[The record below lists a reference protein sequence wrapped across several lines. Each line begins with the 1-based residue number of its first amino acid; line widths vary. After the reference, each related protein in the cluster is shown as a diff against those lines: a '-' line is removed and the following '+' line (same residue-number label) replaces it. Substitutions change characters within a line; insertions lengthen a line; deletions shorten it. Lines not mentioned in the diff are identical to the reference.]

1 MSWDFVN
8 HHMVSPF
15 CNRVCLPLSLAIQQ
29 EGDSLGAM
37 EKVCR
42 QLTYHLSPHS
52 RWRRQGLL
60 KRKPQAWWVSV
71 CACVCL
77 TTVQYVPLSVSPVCH
92 HLLLL
97 WTPWKNPLMSLSR
110 YFLTLSWT
118 QLESTPDSASFF
130 PTFCVSLCLFCS
142 VVIIKMFVRVTIAW
156 IAFFILC
163 YFVWILQ
170 CDIQTLPRINVAWLV
185 CECAA
190 VSLFTLHC
198 CSIAFIIGTSFEGL
212 QPNEDGDLH
221 TYTSVCHN
229 MRISHKKKP

>member
-71 CACVCL
+71 CVCVCACVSHYG
-77 TTVQYVPLSVSPVCH
+77 TVCASQRVTSVSSSAA
-92 HLLLL
+92 
-97 WTPWKNPLMSLSR
+97 PLDAM
-110 YFLTLSWT
+110 
-118 QLESTPDSASFF
+118 EKSTD
-130 PTFCVSLCLFCS
+130 VS
-142 VVIIKMFVRVTIAW
+142 
-156 IAFFILC
+156 
-163 YFVWILQ
+163 
-170 CDIQTLPRINVAWLV
+170 
-185 CECAA
+185 
-190 VSLFTLHC
+190 VSLFSHPLMDTVGVDSRLSFLLSHLLC
-198 CSIAFIIGTSFEGL
+198 LSLPFLLSRDYQNICACHYCLNCIFHFVLFCLDFTVWHTNTPTDKCRLISLRVCSCIFIHFAL
-212 QPNEDGDLH
+212 L
-221 TYTSVCHN
+221 
-229 MRISHKKKP
+229 

>member
-71 CACVCL
+71 CVCVC
-77 TTVQYVPLSVSPVCH
+77 VCV
-92 HLLLL
+92 
-97 WTPWKNPLMSLSR
+97 R
-110 YFLTLSWT
+110 V
-118 QLESTPDSASFF
+118 
-130 PTFCVSLCLFCS
+130 CVSLRYSMCLSACHQC
-142 VVIIKMFVRVTIAW
+142 VIICCSFGRHGKIHW
-156 IAFFILC
+156 CLC
-163 YFVWILQ
+163 LVIFSPSHGHSWSR
-170 CDIQTLPRINVAWLV
+170 LPTQLPSFPPS
-185 CECAA
+185 
-190 VSLFTLHC
+190 VSLFAFFAQSWLSKCLCVSLLPELH
-198 CSIAFIIGTSFEGL
+198 FSFCVILFGFYSV
-212 QPNEDGDLH
+212 
-221 TYTSVCHN
+221 TYKH
-229 MRISHKKKP
+229 SHG